1 MLKLFWIFIITIIDI
16 DIDNIDIDM
25 SCLSNERMT
34 IQRDNT
40 WTI

>member
-1 MLKLFWIFIITIIDI
+1 MLKLFWIFIITTI

-25 SCLSNERMT
+25 PCLSNERLN